1 MSGKAHLDV
10 EAAVRPGPRAERGAV
25 GAGDGP
31 DDGETKPVTVSVAD
45 PLAAKL
51 PEWLEQ
57 PAQLVG
63 RDQYAGVA
71 TEITARPAL
80 LAVEIFTR
88 PPATDPGWAWA
99 CSLPG
104 HSRRCWPAGC
114 GWRSAT
120 PSWRQKRV
128 RRNSQKPPVRAF
140 WRRTVK

>member
-51 PEWLEQ
+51 LEWLEQ

-63 RDQYAGVA
+63 RDQYAGVVH
-71 TEITARPAL
+71 RDH
-80 LAVEIFTR
+80 R
-88 PPATDPGWAWA
+88 PPGAPRRRDLPATTGLR
-99 CSLPG
+99 SLPIG
-104 HSRRCWPAGC
+104 PWAGL
-114 GWRSAT
+114 G
-120 PSWRQKRV
+120 V
-128 RRNSQKPPVRAF
+128 
-140 WRRTVK
+140 